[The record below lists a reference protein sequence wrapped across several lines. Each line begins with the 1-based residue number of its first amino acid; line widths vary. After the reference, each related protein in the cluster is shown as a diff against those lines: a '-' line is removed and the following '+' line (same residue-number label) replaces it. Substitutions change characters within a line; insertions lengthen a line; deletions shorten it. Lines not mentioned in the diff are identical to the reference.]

1 MATTVNYAASLVT
14 RKTNYSSNGS
24 SNSAAQEFYEAGS
37 NNVGIICFS
46 GMNLANKVIQEIIF
60 TITAKKA
67 GYGEGSTKTVYLRKA
82 NYQNSIA
89 SGVTGSGY
97 VGDALGTFTGHFY
110 GNTSAYELTGS
121 LYNAV
126 AAYLAA
132 GNNTFT
138 IYNPNPSAS
147 AQGYSYN
154 YLSW

>member
-82 NYQNSIA
+82 NYQRLRRRQHENSL
-89 SGVTGSGY
+89 SPEGKLPEQY
-97 VGDALGTFTGHFY
+97 CLR
-110 GNTSAYELTGS
+110 GNRFRLRR
-121 LYNAV
+121 
-126 AAYLAA
+126 
-132 GNNTFT
+132 
-138 IYNPNPSAS
+138 
-147 AQGYSYN
+147 
-154 YLSW
+154 

>member
-67 GYGEGSTKTVYLRKA
+67 GYGEGSTKTVRQHENSLSPEGKLPEQYCLR
-82 NYQNSIA
+82 
-89 SGVTGSGY
+89 
-97 VGDALGTFTGHFY
+97 
-110 GNTSAYELTGS
+110 GNRFRLRR
-121 LYNAV
+121 
-126 AAYLAA
+126 
-132 GNNTFT
+132 
-138 IYNPNPSAS
+138 
-147 AQGYSYN
+147 
-154 YLSW
+154 